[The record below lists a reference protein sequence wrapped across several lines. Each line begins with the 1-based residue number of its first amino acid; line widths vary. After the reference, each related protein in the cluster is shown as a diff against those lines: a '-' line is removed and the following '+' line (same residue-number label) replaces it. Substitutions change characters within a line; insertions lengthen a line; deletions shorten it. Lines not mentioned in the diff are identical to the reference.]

1 MDTSTII
8 TSIGLAIIFI
18 YGLTVILNFYG
29 VNIEIYGPYISFYTF
44 LLNFVGKPNIQ
55 YNASKNTLMVTME
68 QKDLKQKTTN
78 NLLDFDEEGNWI
90 LFIQS
95 GILLQKLNNIIIN
108 YSLNV

>member
-44 LLNFVGKPNIQ
+44 LLVCSFILPRYYK
-55 YNASKNTLMVTME
+55 
-68 QKDLKQKTTN
+68 
-78 NLLDFDEEGNWI
+78 LL
-90 LFIQS
+90 
-95 GILLQKLNNIIIN
+95 
-108 YSLNV
+108 